1 MLGKI
6 LGIIFLI
13 LIGIFALCS
22 CKVASLSDQEMEE
35 YFFDIVVPMEEQRHI
50 EQLLLIV
57 GILQL
62 CLSEDTINHQLR
74 NN

>member
-22 CKVASLSDQEMEE
+22 CKAASLSDQEMEE
-35 YFFDIVVPMEEQRHI
+35 DLRKREQNEKKDI
-50 EQLLLIV
+50 
-57 GILQL
+57 
-62 CLSEDTINHQLR
+62 
-74 NN
+74 